1 MSRLLEIFFNPD
13 PPPLLSSILCW
24 FKNYNPRA
32 VAPTKNRAFI
42 LPGAQLM
49 RKVQNKEN
57 SGDKCGNSG
66 KKKPPDSW
74 R

>member
-32 VAPTKNRAFI
+32 VAPHETELLFFQVRN
-42 LPGAQLM
+42 
-49 RKVQNKEN
+49 
-57 SGDKCGNSG
+57 
-66 KKKPPDSW
+66 
-74 R
+74 